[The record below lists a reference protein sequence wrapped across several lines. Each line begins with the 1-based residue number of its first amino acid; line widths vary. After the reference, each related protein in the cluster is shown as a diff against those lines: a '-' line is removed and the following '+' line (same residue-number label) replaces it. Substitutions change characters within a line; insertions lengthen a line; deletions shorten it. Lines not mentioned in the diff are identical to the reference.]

1 MLDIASVSVA
11 VGISFILQII
21 FSFRKEDKKVIDTI
35 RKFSKKIKEE
45 IIRELE
51 ARKSKILD
59 EISEVKILEK
69 SAKEGFKKIQEL
81 LEDIEKEKR

>member
-69 SAKEGFKKIQEL
+69 SAKEGFKKV
-81 LEDIEKEKR
+81 DVK